1 MKFLILVLFVLLSW
15 NANASPFPDEIL
27 TSEMELPE
35 LNDGF
40 ARVEFVIPQDSE
52 LLHVELYEVTISNRY
67 CDIGWNRKPCPTETW
82 VRIYYVGDPLD
93 PTIWRR
99 IEFIEPPNFI
109 LSPVDF
115 FIGVQNGLVIF
126 DEGEF
131 EQPID

>member
-1 MKFLILVLFVLLSW
+1 MKFLIVALLALFSW
-15 NANASPFPDEIL
+15 NVEASPFPDEIL
-27 TSEMELPE
+27 TAELELPE

-52 LLHVELYEVTISNRY
+52 LLHVELYEVQVGRFCESS
-67 CDIGWNRKPCPTETW
+67 WKPCSTETW
-82 VRIYYVGDPLD
+82 VRIYYVADPLD

-109 LSPVDF
+109 LSPIDSFV
-115 FIGVQNGLVIF
+115 GVQNGLVIF

-131 EQPID
+131 AQPIN